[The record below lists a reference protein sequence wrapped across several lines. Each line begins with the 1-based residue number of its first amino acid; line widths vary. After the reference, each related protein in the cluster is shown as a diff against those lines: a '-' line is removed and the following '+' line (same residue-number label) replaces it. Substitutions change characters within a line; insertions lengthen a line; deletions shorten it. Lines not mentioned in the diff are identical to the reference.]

1 MEPQATEIVTWT
13 DERIEQLRK
22 LWDQG
27 LSASAIGK
35 QLGVSKNAV
44 VGKAHR
50 LKLPPRPSPIRK
62 GTRPPVRRMAVL
74 PKTLPIS
81 HVRATPAAAP
91 QAAESPAT
99 AAPPERAA
107 PERPAVERSIGRM
120 AERLAQERVP
130 LASAR
135 AGSAAGTTRRAAA
148 RGIKSCL
155 WPIGDPGSSDFR
167 FCNAEVVP
175 GKSYCAEHCARAYI
189 TKSRADSEAA

>member
-13 DERIEQLRK
+13 DERIDQLRK

-62 GTRPPVRRMAVL
+62 GSRPPVRRMAVL
-74 PKTLPIS
+74 PKPL
-81 HVRATPAAAP
+81 AAP
-91 QAAESPAT
+91 GVRV
-99 AAPPERAA
+99 APPVLERMVERA
-107 PERPAVERSIGRM
+107 PQERPALPVSR
-120 AERLAQERVP
+120 AAVP
-130 LASAR
+130 V
-135 AGSAAGTTRRAAA
+135 AGPTRRAAA

-155 WPIGDPGSSDFR
+155 WPIGDPGASDFH

-175 GKSYCAEHCARAYI
+175 GKSYCTEHCARAYI
-189 TKSRADSEAA
+189 NKSRSDSQAA

>member
-1 MEPQATEIVTWT
+1 MEPQAAEIVTWT
-13 DERIEQLRK
+13 DERIDQLRK

-50 LKLPPRPSPIRK
+50 LKLPARPSPIRK
-62 GTRPPVRRMAVL
+62 GARPPVRRMAVL
-74 PKTLPIS
+74 PKPL
-81 HVRATPAAAP
+81 AAP
-91 QAAESPAT
+91 HPRSQAPALDRALERMSDPAPRERLPVPAPRVSQAAGP
-99 AAPPERAA
+99 
-107 PERPAVERSIGRM
+107 
-120 AERLAQERVP
+120 
-130 LASAR
+130 
-135 AGSAAGTTRRAAA
+135 TRRAAA

-155 WPIGDPGSSDFR
+155 WPIGDPGSSDFH

>member
-1 MEPQATEIVTWT
+1 MEPQATDIVTWT

-50 LKLPPRPSPIRK
+50 LKLPARPSPIRK

-74 PKTLPIS
+74 PKPL
-81 HVRATPAAAP
+81 AAP
-91 QAAESPAT
+91 HPRANPPNLDRPLERLAERPA
-99 AAPPERAA
+99 PERAPVPA
-107 PERPAVERSIGRM
+107 PR
-120 AERLAQERVP
+120 
-130 LASAR
+130 ASA
-135 AGSAAGTTRRAAA
+135 GPVGPTRRAAA

-155 WPIGDPGSSDFR
+155 WPIGDPGASDFH

-189 TKSRADSEAA
+189 NKSRADSEAA

>member
-91 QAAESPAT
+91 VQ
-99 AAPPERAA
+99 RAV
-107 PERPAVERSIGRM
+107 PERPAPERLASERPTVERSIGRM

-135 AGSAAGTTRRAAA
+135 ASSAAGTTRRAAA

>member
-1 MEPQATEIVTWT
+1 MMDPQATDIVTWT
-13 DERIEQLRK
+13 DARIDQLRK

-50 LKLPPRPSPIRK
+50 LKLPARPSPIRK
-62 GTRPPVRRMAVL
+62 GARPPVRRMAVL
-74 PKTLPIS
+74 PKPLGAPLPRVAPPPSLERVVERAPVERPTLPAP
-81 HVRATPAAAP
+81 RA
-91 QAAESPAT
+91 Q
-99 AAPPERAA
+99 
-107 PERPAVERSIGRM
+107 
-120 AERLAQERVP
+120 QQN
-130 LASAR
+130 
-135 AGSAAGTTRRAAA
+135 AGPTRRAAA

-155 WPIGDPGSSDFR
+155 WPIGDPGANDFH

-189 TKSRADSEAA
+189 TKNRADSEAA